1 MPQVLVKVSRRTKS
15 SHDADLQ
22 GGGLEVFEG
31 ESKEVLR
38 SGSLPQA
45 RA

>member
-1 MPQVLVKVSRRTKS
+1 VKVSLRRKS
-15 SHDADLQ
+15 SHNANLQ
-22 GGGLEVFEG
+22 RDGLEVFEG

-38 SGSLPQA
+38 SGSLRQA